1 MKIGFSI
8 AGVAA
13 QDYVA
18 VAQTADNLGYD
29 LLMVSDH
36 LVVPRVIPSNY
47 PYTEDGTPPF
57 DRSTPWLDPLVSLG
71 FVASATKRILLGT
84 NILILPLRDPTLVAK
99 QVATLDQLSNGRLLL
114 GVGTGWMQAEF
125 DTVGLAYENKGRRTV
140 EMIEVMKRLW
150 TDPMVEFKGEF
161 YSVGPFVF
169 EPKPV
174 QRPGPRLHFGGEG
187 SINRR
192 RAARLTDGLLGMQHT
207 PESASDLVKEMA
219 AMRREFGREREPF
232 EITVQCAVPPTI
244 ENMRRYEDSGVDRV
258 SVRPWERRPGLT
270 GVEVI
275 AGLERFASEVM
286 AKLS

>member
-18 VAQTADNLGYD
+18 VARTADNLGYD

-114 GVGTGWMQAEF
+114 GSAPDGCRLSLTQW
-125 DTVGLAYENKGRRTV
+125 GLPTRQREAHGRNDRGDET
-140 EMIEVMKRLW
+140 
-150 TDPMVEFKGEF
+150 
-161 YSVGPFVF
+161 
-169 EPKPV
+169 PV
-174 QRPGPRLHFGGEG
+174 
-187 SINRR
+187 
-192 RAARLTDGLLGMQHT
+192 D
-207 PESASDLVKEMA
+207 
-219 AMRREFGREREPF
+219 
-232 EITVQCAVPPTI
+232 
-244 ENMRRYEDSGVDRV
+244 
-258 SVRPWERRPGLT
+258 
-270 GVEVI
+270 
-275 AGLERFASEVM
+275 
-286 AKLS
+286 